1 MKSGESSTANAV
13 LGKAFIRAGEGLG
26 LDDSEL
32 SAVLGEQVSTVLH
45 LRHRHELL
53 QPCTEAWGRALLL
66 VELYQSLL
74 TLAGTEQKAKI
85 WLNSENL
92 GLSGRPRDLIAR
104 QTELEQVVQY
114 VAASRSLI

>member
-13 LGKAFIRAGEGLG
+13 LGKAFSRAGEGLG

-45 LRHRHELL
+45 RRHGLELL

-74 TLAGTEQKAKI
+74 ALAGTEQKAKI
-85 WLNSENL
+85 WLNSQNR
-92 GLSGRPRDLIAR
+92 GLSGRPRNFITCR
-104 QTELEQVVQY
+104 MGLEQVVQY
-114 VAASRSLI
+114 LAASRSLI